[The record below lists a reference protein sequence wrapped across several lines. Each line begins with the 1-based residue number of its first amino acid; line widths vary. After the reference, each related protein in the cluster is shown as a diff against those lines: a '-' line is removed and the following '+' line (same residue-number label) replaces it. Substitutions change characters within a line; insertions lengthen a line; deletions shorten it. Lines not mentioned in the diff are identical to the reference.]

1 MEPKVSIVVPVYNG
15 ETYISSFIKCIND
28 QKYHNLE
35 VIFVDDG
42 SSDKTPEILDEYAK
56 KDGRF
61 TVIHKANGGP
71 SSARNCGIDRSTG
84 EYIAF
89 FDIDDEFSEYAISDN
104 VQMAIQNDSELVMW
118 NFKMVCLDIQKEYIR
133 KVGNS
138 FSGDAESF
146 FTKYLISVLDNEMF
160 NPPWNKLI
168 KRCVLK
174 DNNIRF
180 NEDYSIYEDILF
192 SYQLMQR
199 VNKISVND
207 NVYYDYIIKES
218 GSLLRKFH
226 GECFKV
232 ILDIYKESLN
242 YAEGFDNNSVQKE
255 RFKKQMIYLTKG
267 YIKQVCTNSEL
278 SYKEKKKYLSEIA
291 NNHIFGELSAE
302 FDSGKKAL
310 PAKWMMRKKWF
321 LMLIVFYKVL
331 QYVR

>member
-1 MEPKVSIVVPVYNG
+1 MEPKVSIIVPVYNG
-15 ETYISSFIKCIND
+15 EKYISTFIRCIDN
-28 QKYHNLE
+28 QKYKNLE

-42 SSDKTPEILDEYAK
+42 SSDGTPIILDEYAEK
-56 KDGRF
+56 YDQI

-71 SSARNCGIDRSTG
+71 SSARNCGIDRSIG
-84 EYIAF
+84 EYVAF
-89 FDIDDEFSEYAISDN
+89 FDIDDEFSEYIISDN
-104 VQMAIQNDSELVMW
+104 VQMATQNDSDLVMW

-133 KVGNS
+133 KVGSS
-138 FSGDAESF
+138 FSGDSESF

-168 KRCVLK
+168 KRSVLI
-174 DNNIRF
+174 DNSIRF
-180 NEDYSIYEDILF
+180 DEKYSIYEDILF
-192 SYQLMQR
+192 SYQLMQK
-199 VNKISVND
+199 VNRISVND

-255 RFKKQMIYLTKG
+255 RFKKQIIYLTKG

-278 SYKEKKKYLSEIA
+278 PYKEKKKYLSEIA
-291 NNHIFGELSAE
+291 NDHIFVELSAE